1 MYVYTHVYV
10 VVFVRFSELSS
21 SSDIEGMEEAE
32 ATLAMPLASGVY
44 GRSAIEEAAA
54 SLSMPLA
61 AVVLDLHCYEECD
74 V

>member
-1 MYVYTHVYV
+1 
-10 VVFVRFSELSS
+10 
-21 SSDIEGMEEAE
+21 MEEAE

-54 SLSMPLA
+54 TLVTFSMPLA